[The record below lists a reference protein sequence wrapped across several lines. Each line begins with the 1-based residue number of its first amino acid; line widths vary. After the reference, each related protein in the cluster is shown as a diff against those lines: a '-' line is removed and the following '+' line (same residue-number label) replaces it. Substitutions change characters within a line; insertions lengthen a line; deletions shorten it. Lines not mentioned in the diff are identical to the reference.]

1 MYAGHPCS
9 GRQSPWPENRRGRE
23 LHVPSLYRENSE
35 SATIAKLS
43 CTGPNRESL
52 ARTGLYTPVLA
63 KRSQNFL
70 LADGLAADY
79 SPQFG
84 QHPVTARHANLT

>member
-1 MYAGHPCS
+1 MYAGHLCS

-52 ARTGLYTPVLA
+52 ARTGLYAPATM
-63 KRSQNFL
+63 FL
-70 LADGLAADY
+70 NSGRRTCIPGIERVVPLDHCLIRPGA
-79 SPQFG
+79 
-84 QHPVTARHANLT
+84 

>member
-1 MYAGHPCS
+1 MYAGHLCS

-52 ARTGLYTPVLA
+52 ARTGLY
-63 KRSQNFL
+63 
-70 LADGLAADY
+70 
-79 SPQFG
+79 
-84 QHPVTARHANLT
+84 ARGTMFPSVITGCDSK